1 MNVTTSDGFKY
12 SLTGSFVSMSPVL
25 QMLKL
30 HFTDKDQQQELPVT
44 LKTLL
49 NTVKFCSIIDQN
61 QNQNQVPMQEPIPDT
76 TVYFSELVSQQ
87 EYEFVDSLNSDSKED
102 EIKNLFEFADYIDFG
117 MLRRLMAKTI
127 AFKIKQC
134 KNVEDIREQFG
145 LVNDIDEK
153 EYAKLEEDSK
163 CLH

>member
-1 MNVTTSDGFKY
+1 MNVTTLDGFKY
-12 SLTGSFVSMSPVL
+12 YLTSSFVNMSLVL

-30 HFTDKDQQQELPVT
+30 HTTQEQELPVT

-49 NTVKFCSIIDQN
+49 NAVKFCAIIN
-61 QNQNQVPMQEPIPDT
+61 QNENQVPKQEPIPDT

-87 EYEFVDSLNSDSKED
+87 EYEFVNLLNSDSKEDD

-134 KNVEDIREQFG
+134 KNVEDIRKEFG

>member
-1 MNVTTSDGFKY
+1 MTTLDGFKY
-12 SLTGSFVSMSPVL
+12 NLTSSFVSMSPVL

-30 HFTDKDQQQELPVT
+30 YLHKDQQEQELPVT

-49 NTVKFCSIIDQN
+49 KAIKFCAIIDQN
-61 QNQNQVPMQEPIPDT
+61 QNQKPKQEPIPDT

-87 EYEFVDSLNSDSKED
+87 EYEFVDLLNSNSKED

-134 KNVEDIREQFG
+134 KNVEDIRKQFE

-153 EYAKLEEDSK
+153 EYAKLKEDSK

>member
-1 MNVTTSDGFKY
+1 
-12 SLTGSFVSMSPVL
+12 MSPVL

-30 HFTDKDQQQELPVT
+30 HLHKDQQQELPVT

-49 NTVKFCSIIDQN
+49 NAVKFCAIIDQN
-61 QNQNQVPMQEPIPDT
+61 QNQVPKQEPIPDT

-102 EIKNLFEFADYIDFG
+102 EIKNLFEFGDYIDFG

>member
-1 MNVTTSDGFKY
+1 MNVTTLDGFKY
-12 SLTGSFVSMSPVL
+12 YLTSSFVNMSPVL

-30 HFTDKDQQQELPVT
+30 HTTQEQELPVT

-49 NTVKFCSIIDQN
+49 NAVKFCAIIN
-61 QNQNQVPMQEPIPDT
+61 QNKNQVLKQEPIPDT

-87 EYEFVDSLNSDSKED
+87 EYEFVNLLNSDSKEDD

-134 KNVEDIREQFG
+134 KNVEDIRKEFG

>member
-1 MNVTTSDGFKY
+1 MNVTTLDGFKY
-12 SLTGSFVSMSPVL
+12 YLTSSFVNMSPVL
-25 QMLKL
+25 EMLKL
-30 HFTDKDQQQELPVT
+30 HTTQEQELPVT

-49 NTVKFCSIIDQN
+49 NAVKFCAIIN
-61 QNQNQVPMQEPIPDT
+61 QNKNQVPKQEPIPDT

-87 EYEFVDSLNSDSKED
+87 EYEFVNLLNSDSKEDD

-134 KNVEDIREQFG
+134 KNVEDIRKEFG

>member
-1 MNVTTSDGFKY
+1 MNVTTLDGFKY
-12 SLTGSFVSMSPVL
+12 SLTSSFVKMSPVL

-30 HFTDKDQQQELPVT
+30 HITHKDQHELPVT

-49 NTVKFCSIIDQN
+49 NAVKFCAIID
-61 QNQNQVPMQEPIPDT
+61 QNQVPMQEPIPDT

-102 EIKNLFEFADYIDFG
+102 EIKNLFEFADYIDFKK
-117 MLRRLMAKTI
+117 LRRLMAKTI
-127 AFKIKQC
+127 AFKIKRC